1 MRWRCLLFLIYAVV
15 DGILFGTAA
24 LRRKKTA
31 SSAEKG
37 LTTNNPADK
46 PARAEESSRV
56 ESESWQDLFL
66 RVESGVVG
74 AAESVERW
82 ALYGGEEVRY
92 EPLPTSPTWVDQRF
106 RTPLEWALDGVKDVW
121 LTKYDQGINNVWLD
135 HKVLPE
141 TVFDDVHALTSLG
154 LAR

>member
-66 RVESGVVG
+66 RVESGVAKKFATSHCPLHQHG
-74 AAESVERW
+74 WTSVSER
-82 ALYGGEEVRY
+82 L
-92 EPLPTSPTWVDQRF
+92 
-106 RTPLEWALDGVKDVW
+106 
-121 LTKYDQGINNVWLD
+121 
-135 HKVLPE
+135 
-141 TVFDDVHALTSLG
+141 
-154 LAR
+154 